1 MKQRKDIVTDLDNCY
16 TTTYSIQPLHS
27 QARRPLGRLKLPFGV
42 DDCWETYPS
51 ALTDTILRL
60 TPIFATLF
68 NLVLYSVDE
77 AIRVCEESTVEHFHN
92 YFNLLRGHWTLLP
105 YNFLPLLRHYA
116 FLLRKNVGNHSNC
129 ERSLPTKHS

>member
-51 ALTDTILRL
+51 ALTDTSLRL

-77 AIRVCEESTVEHFHN
+77 AIRVCEETTVGTF
-92 YFNLLRGHWTLLP
+92 
-105 YNFLPLLRHYA
+105 
-116 FLLRKNVGNHSNC
+116 S
-129 ERSLPTKHS
+129 